1 MSLVLNGISKDEFVQ
16 TELLPW
22 AEKRLTRVL
31 TKVPPTNSSEAAYHW
46 QFLASIRAE
55 VGLLY
60 YQQER
65 PHVEILEH
73 FRPACDALAR
83 KYELRPT
90 LSGGLMPWHLIK
102 DMSFAVA
109 FGDGAVR
116 DRFAGLPST
125 LYATEDPED
134 VTSRDYLDALRSVL
148 RGEPRDMTPILEAC
162 SRRTASRFETLH
174 IRPLVRCLS
183 AVLAGDGPGLDSSL
197 QECLRRHLKDV
208 KGELRTDV
216 EGFMVIDALVH
227 VRLALER
234 GIPIT
239 VESPYLPVSL
249 VERAWKT
256 TPSS

>member
-1 MSLVLNGISKDEFVQ
+1 MSLVLNGINKDEFVQ
-16 TELLPW
+16 TELLPT
-22 AEKRLTRVL
+22 ANRRLARSL
-31 TKVPPTNSSEAAYHW
+31 AKEPPSEPSAASYHW
-46 QFLASIRAE
+46 QFVGGHRQR
-55 VGLLY
+55 VGLLN

-65 PHVEILEH
+65 PYEEILEH

-116 DRFAGLPST
+116 DRFARLPST

-134 VTSRDYLDALRSVL
+134 VTSRDYLDALRAVL
-148 RGEPRDMTPILEAC
+148 RGEPRDMTAILEAC

-239 VESPYLPVSL
+239 VESPYLPISL